1 MSDQA
6 TRPAPTPAKRRKAAV
21 DDSEALGIRER
32 NQRLILKAA
41 SQEFAAKGFQAART
55 EDIAARVGLPKANV
69 YYYFQNKRNL
79 YARVLETLVEPLLQA
94 AALLR
99 AELPPEQALPAYI
112 EARMRVAHEHPH
124 TYKAVLGEMLLGAR
138 QLPAPCG
145 ERLRQAAQDNLA
157 CLRSWMER
165 GLIATADPQHLL
177 LFLWSATQAHTHFGW
192 QASLITGKTRPA
204 EADYRAVAESVSR
217 LVLGALAVDGA
228 RGRLRPFPL

>member
-6 TRPAPTPAKRRKAAV
+6 TRPARTPANRRNASV
-21 DDSEALGIRER
+21 DDSEPLGIRER
-32 NQRLILKAA
+32 NQRLILGAA

-112 EARMRVAHEHPH
+112 QARMRVAHEHPH
-124 TYKAVLGEMLLGAR
+124 TYKAVLGEMLLPGNCRPPVANACAR
-138 QLPAPCG
+138 PRRTTSPAC
-145 ERLRQAAQDNLA
+145 AA
-157 CLRSWMER
+157 
-165 GLIATADPQHLL
+165 
-177 LFLWSATQAHTHFGW
+177 GW
-192 QASLITGKTRPA
+192 NAA
-204 EADYRAVAESVSR
+204 
-217 LVLGALAVDGA
+217 
-228 RGRLRPFPL
+228 